1 MTDDQRDVLESG
13 REAAETPSS
22 EITEFLK
29 HIGNRPCEACGKHRW
44 YPLSK
49 RRLIE
54 WDVVGE
60 PDTSIPLLLLV
71 CGNCGNT
78 RTFVWSRISYYL
90 SKEKAHGEK

>member
-1 MTDDQRDVLESG
+1 M
-13 REAAETPSS
+13 
-22 EITEFLK
+22 
-29 HIGNRPCEACGKHRW
+29 
-44 YPLSK
+44 
-49 RRLIE
+49 E